1 MVCRR
6 YPKPTFDGIPSY
18 RIANGFGHSEAETT
32 MTIRR
37 GCSLRNI
44 AAYQIVRDDVRIRD
58 PAAAFQHRDEFTVAP
73 QPLHAVPRCWNQA
86 ERDLRPLARRRLM
99 TARPERV
106 RIRRRKP
113 CFM

>member
-1 MVCRR
+1 M
-6 YPKPTFDGIPSY
+6 
-18 RIANGFGHSEAETT
+18 N
-32 MTIRR
+32 IRR
-37 GCSLRNI
+37 VCSLRNI